1 MAFLGVKMRKFNIL
15 AFIFS
20 FAGTTL
26 SAQALA
32 SIDDIVERYQQIYMW
47 EQVATFCKSKA
58 PTELQEDWD
67 LIEGILKFQGG
78 YWGAEAIN
86 QLQHAG
92 KTLPQ
97 IKGIFASLHSSS
109 EVLAEHFI
117 SKAVCDSRDRDIVH
131 KEISADPSYRSAVY
145 VLTGQYP

>member
-1 MAFLGVKMRKFNIL
+1 MRKSSIL
-15 AFIFS
+15 ALLFV

-26 SAQALA
+26 SAQVLA

-58 PTELQEDWD
+58 PNELQEDWV
-67 LIEGILKFQGG
+67 LIEGILKYQGG
-78 YWGAEAIN
+78 YWGSKAIR
-86 QLQHAG
+86 QLQYAG
-92 KTLPQ
+92 KSLSQ
-97 IKGIFASLHSSS
+97 IKGIFASLQSSS
-109 EVLAEHFI
+109 DVLADHLI
-117 SKAVCDSRDRDIVH
+117 SKAVCDSRDIDIVH